1 MAKRRELPEDF
12 YYEASHFARQ
22 LSSNELPLSF
32 AHLYHSFGFES
43 AKRNNLH
50 YLDEDNT
57 LVYSA
62 GSIVHFLDLQT
73 NTQSYLQSPSG
84 NDIGALVVLSTDDQT
99 IICVCEKG
107 IMPNVLIYDYPSLRL
122 YRVLRNGTERAYSAA
137 CFSPDGRKLAT
148 VGSYP
153 DYMLTVWDWRTEEII
168 LRSKVR
174 SAAG

>member
-1 MAKRRELPEDF
+1 MAKQDVLPADF
-12 YYEASHFARQ
+12 FYEASNFARE
-22 LSSNELPLSF
+22 LSTDELPLSF
-32 AHLYHSFGFES
+32 APLYHSFAFES

-84 NDIGALVVLSTDDQT
+84 NDIGALVVYSSDERT

-107 IMPNVLIYDYPSLRL
+107 TFPNVLMYEYPSLRL
-122 YRVLRNGTERAYSAA
+122 HRVLRKGTERAYSAA
-137 CFSPDGRKLAT
+137 CFSPDGKKLAT
-148 VGSYP
+148 VGSFP
-153 DYMLTVWDWRTEEII
+153 DYMLTVWDWQSEAII
-168 LRSKVR
+168 LRSKVL
-174 SAAG
+174 A